1 MYGLFAYIINMFE
14 KKKLSNALRYYK
26 HHQEY
31 LNKIIEALNESKL
44 DYAIVG
50 GFVKWVL
57 SGDDNIDNGP
67 RDFDIVVNCTDEAI
81 LLLVESLKLP
91 YIRNDFGGIKI
102 KPSEN
107 DTFAGKDIDIWTL
120 ESHKP
125 FEALESLYKSFSPYK
140 LKAIKVFSNIP
151 TTAWI
156 SLDGATWVVN
166 KNKLYAKNTKKSL
179 KTKIVFI
186 TDMKV
191 LNSYKHENRFM
202 IAAKLIKYYY
212 LGYDLSIDCWR
223 IIKDELGREPDK
235 IEDFLNSHYN
245 YQISWQNFIDEK
257 IMQKIS

>member
-1 MYGLFAYIINMFE
+1 MYGPFAYIINMFE
-14 KKKLSNALRYYK
+14 KKKLNNALRYYR

-31 LNKIIEALNESKL
+31 LNKIIKALNESEL

-50 GFVKWVL
+50 GFVKYVL
-57 SGDDNIDNGP
+57 SGDDIIDSGP

-81 LLLVESLKLP
+81 LLLVESLELP
-91 YIRNDFGGIKI
+91 YTRNDFGGIKI

-140 LKAIKVFSNIP
+140 LKAIRVFSNIP

-166 KNKLYAKNTKKSL
+166 QNKLYAKNTKKSL
-179 KTKIVFI
+179 KTKTVFI
-186 TDMKV
+186 TNMKA
-191 LNSYKHENRFM
+191 LNSYKYENRFM
-202 IAAKLIKYYY
+202 IASKLIKYYY
-212 LGYDLSIDCWR
+212 LGYDLNIDCWR

-245 YQISWQNFIDEK
+245 YQISWRSFIDEK